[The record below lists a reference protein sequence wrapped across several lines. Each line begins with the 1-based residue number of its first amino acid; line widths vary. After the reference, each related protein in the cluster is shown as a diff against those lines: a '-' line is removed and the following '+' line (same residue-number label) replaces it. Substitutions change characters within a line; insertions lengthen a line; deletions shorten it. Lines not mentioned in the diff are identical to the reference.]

1 MAARMLNDKQ
11 KAEFMAIA
19 GPNFKEIDS
28 NKLSTLFAYSKK
40 ANGCRF
46 SVEDIMV
53 IGPEDSKYVKPGTIT
68 TIGIFLENKILF
80 EDLGIFGYI
89 NKTVTGKVNGKIE
102 SSLAKALAEG
112 DITLEQYTNYIN
124 AAQWLLGGPMA
135 FIINTSLSRT
145 VMTLPPEAAKLRK
158 KLLKDNAKEL
168 AGNDPAVSSKIEHAV
183 VDKALQEMRKTDDP
197 AIALF
202 DAGCGID
209 PYNQYKTIMVMKG
222 AIQDNTG
229 DSPTGYKII
238 TSNYD
243 TGITKEDM
251 PKIADAVVTT
261 AYSTGVST
269 QDSGTN
275 GKRYNSMFQR
285 IRLLPRH
292 SDCGSKDLDDITL
305 DPEIA
310 DNFIYRFI
318 VENGKLKMLTPDNIK
333 SYYGKTVKMRTAN
346 HCKAPDPCYCNVCV
360 GDRPYRVGV
369 RNIGFTFMT
378 ISGSTLNASLKKKH
392 DVSIHMYDVSVD
404 EILKYVK

>member
-1 MAARMLNDKQ
+1 MAERMLNEKQ
-11 KAEFMAIA
+11 KKEFMETA
-19 GPNFKEIDS
+19 GPDFM
-28 NKLSTLFAYSKK
+28 KLDADAISTLFAYHK
-40 ANGCRF
+40 NGGCKY
-46 SVEDIMV
+46 SVSDMMV
-53 IGPEDSKYVKPGTIT
+53 IGPEDSKFVKPNTVT
-68 TIGIFLENKILF
+68 TLGLFLANKILF

-89 NKTVTGKVNGKIE
+89 NKTITGKVNGKIE
-102 SSLAKALAEG
+102 SNLAKALADG
-112 DITLEQYTNYIN
+112 NITWDQYARYIN

-135 FIINTSLSRT
+135 MVINTSLSQT
-145 VMTLPPEAAKLRK
+145 VLTLPPEATKLRK
-158 KLLKDNAKEL
+158 KLLAENKEAL
-168 AGNDPAVSSKIEHAV
+168 ETNDPAVASKIEHAV
-183 VDKALQEMRKTDDP
+183 VDQALKEMKTKNDP
-197 AIALF
+197 AVALF
-202 DAGCGID
+202 EADCGID

-229 DSPTGYKII
+229 ESPTGYKII

-251 PKIADAVVTT
+251 SKIADAVVTT

-275 GKRYNSMFQR
+275 GKKYNGMFQR
-285 IRLLPRH
+285 IRLLPH
-292 SDCGSKDLDDITL
+292 GSDCGSTDYDEITL
-305 DPEIA
+305 DGTIA

-333 SYYGKTVKMRTAN
+333 IYVGKTVKVRTAN

-360 GDRPYRVGV
+360 GDRPYRIGV

-392 DVSIHMYDVSVD
+392 DVSLHFYDVSID
-404 EILKYVK
+404 EIMKYVK

>member
-1 MAARMLNDKQ
+1 MADRMLNEKQ
-11 KAEFMAIA
+11 KKEFLDIA
-19 GPNFKEIDS
+19 GPDFKKLDS
-28 NKLSTLFAYSKK
+28 IKISKLFAYHKDG
-40 ANGCRF
+40 GCRF
-46 SVEDIMV
+46 SVSDMMV
-53 IGPEDSKYVKPGTIT
+53 IGPDESKFVKPNTIT
-68 TIGIFLENKILF
+68 TLGIFLVNKILF
-80 EDLGIFGYI
+80 EDLEIFGYI
-89 NKTVTGKVNGKIE
+89 NKTITGKVNGKIE
-102 SSLAKALAEG
+102 SSLSKALAEG
-112 DITLEQYTNYIN
+112 QITWDQYARYID

-135 FIINTSLSRT
+135 LVINTSLSQT
-145 VMTLPPEAAKLRK
+145 VLTLPPEAAKLRK
-158 KLLKDNAKEL
+158 KLLAENREAL
-168 AGNDPAVSSKIEHAV
+168 ATNDPAVASKIEHAV
-183 VDKALQEMRKTDDP
+183 VDQALKEMKAKNDP
-197 AIALF
+197 AVALF

-229 DSPTGYKII
+229 ESPTGYKII

-275 GKRYNSMFQR
+275 GKKYNGMFQR
-285 IRLLPRH
+285 IRLLPH
-292 SDCGSKDLDDITL
+292 GSDCGSKDYDEITL
-305 DPEIA
+305 DDTIA

-333 SYYGKTVKMRTAN
+333 SYIGKTVKMRTAN
-346 HCKAPDPCYCNVCV
+346 HCKAQDPCYCNVCV

-392 DVSIHMYDVSVD
+392 DVSLHFYDVSVD
-404 EILKYVK
+404 EILKYVS